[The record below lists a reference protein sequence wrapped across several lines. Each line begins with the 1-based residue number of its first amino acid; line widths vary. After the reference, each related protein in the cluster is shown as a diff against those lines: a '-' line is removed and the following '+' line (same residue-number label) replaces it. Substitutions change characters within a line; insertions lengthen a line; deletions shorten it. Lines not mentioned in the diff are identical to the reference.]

1 MHVSG
6 HKTDIT
12 LSVHLPD
19 SRGQKLIPSR
29 VKSVQVPQVGATRV
43 VVVVEVVVVV
53 VEVVVVEVV
62 VLVVVVVVRVE
73 AGVLPPEVPAVV
85 PAVVPVVDAAV
96 VP

>member
-29 VKSVQVPQVGATRV
+29 VKSVQVPQVGATR